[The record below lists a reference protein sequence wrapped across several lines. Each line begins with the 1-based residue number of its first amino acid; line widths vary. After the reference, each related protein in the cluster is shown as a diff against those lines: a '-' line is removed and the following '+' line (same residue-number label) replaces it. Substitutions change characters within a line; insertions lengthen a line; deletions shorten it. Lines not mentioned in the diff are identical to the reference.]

1 MLAQIFDRTQD
12 DKNVCGYF
20 FLKNATIDIIPE
32 IRYNERR
39 Q

>member
-20 FLKNATIDIIPE
+20 
-32 IRYNERR
+32 YNIG
-39 Q
+39 QNSSGK